1 MTFQMDTS
9 GDEDYSKVGAGFKR
23 LPPGRFHCE
32 IIEVDESF
40 QKHAQKVVV
49 VFEVLNG
56 TVPDQAGRRHSEF
69 FSISE
74 NAMDRLKRLAMV
86 TGLIAPGEQKEVSF
100 NDCVGAALVIEIVPN
115 SYEKDGK
122 KIETTQIDFGGLWAE
137 DHEDVKEVP
146 RGKKSDRPSGEGGGS
161 SGGSDAWSNV

>member
-1 MTFQMDTS
+1 MDTS

-40 QKHAQKVVV
+40 QKHAQK
-49 VFEVLNG
+49 
-56 TVPDQAGRRHSEF
+56 
-69 FSISE
+69 
-74 NAMDRLKRLAMV
+74 
-86 TGLIAPGEQKEVSF
+86 
-100 NDCVGAALVIEIVPN
+100 
-115 SYEKDGK
+115 
-122 KIETTQIDFGGLWAE
+122 
-137 DHEDVKEVP
+137 DVKEVP